1 MGMSGFIINKH
12 NYFFGGGRG
21 GGERGKGGLSEV
33 WGVFIFSWCEIV
45 LILIVRIWLWMKI
58 LRPYLFCLV

>member
-12 NYFFGGGRG
+12 NYFFWGGRG
-21 GGERGKGGLSEV
+21 GEGGGGLSEV